1 MGHSKSTIVCKI
13 RHFFR
18 SAFFLSLTKQMF
30 DLKKKGKEKQSKGCF
45 GLLKMSLS
53 MQRKTGFHLCSS
65 NHSTILKSDTKGL
78 RWEKYICP
86 LLCLSWSTFI
96 SKVLIF
102 ILSFEISCVYDMGR
116 RRWQTW
122 LIHPIVWSHYRRN
135 KERKQPGHV
144 YASILSYQGLGPIN
158 SQVCSHTHTYPPRP
172 PWSLQLF
179 PPTCYV
185 RAFISRQVQI

>member
-1 MGHSKSTIVCKI
+1 
-13 RHFFR
+13 
-18 SAFFLSLTKQMF
+18 
-30 DLKKKGKEKQSKGCF
+30 
-45 GLLKMSLS
+45 

-158 SQVCSHTHTYPPRP
+158 SQVCSHTHTYPHTHTYTHTHTHTHIHTHNLSTLVP
-172 PWSLQLF
+172 PKPHLNIPLCMRNVMLTERQLF
-179 PPTCYV
+179 IQNTN
-185 RAFISRQVQI
+185 R